1 MNDPTDELW
10 TVLEMTRRI
19 AAGPDD
25 LGALLAGITEATRAI
40 LRCERSSV
48 SLLDAQ
54 RDELVVRTSSDLAGV
69 RFPASLG
76 LSGATLKSDSVINV
90 EDAYADPRFNPE
102 ADRRSGFRTRSV
114 LSVPLPGL
122 DGQAIG
128 VIQAL
133 NKDCGAF
140 GARDERLLQV
150 FSAQAGVAIQ
160 RQLARDAEARRR
172 HVERDLRLAQDI
184 QRGLLPR
191 KAPKLRG
198 FDIAGWNLPAE
209 ETGGDF
215 FDFIPLDE
223 DRLAFVLADVS
234 GHGLGPALI
243 VAECRA
249 LLRACLPHH
258 DDPVGLLGQVN
269 DLLCED
275 LPDDRFVTV
284 GFGILDAKVGRL
296 RTLSAGHG
304 PILVH
309 RRASDDFEVIEP
321 HGCPLGLFPGW
332 AGGPTAELTLEPGDQ
347 FLIFSDGF
355 HEWPDRAGE
364 SFGMGR
370 LREGIRRHR
379 DLDADRAIQ
388 AIRADVCGFA
398 GETPQSD
405 DLTAVVIRR
414 VG

>member
-1 MNDPTDELW
+1 MNDATDELW

-19 AAGPDD
+19 AGGPDD
-25 LGALLAGITEATRAI
+25 LGALLAAITEATRTI

-48 SLLDAQ
+48 SLLDAAN
-54 RDELVVRTSSDLAGV
+54 DELVVRTSSDLAGV
-69 RFPASLG
+69 RFPAGLG
-76 LSGATLKSDSVINV
+76 LSGATLKSGSVINV
-90 EDAYADPRFNPE
+90 ADAYRDPRFNPE
-102 ADRRSGFRTRSV
+102 GDRRSGFRTRSV

-122 DGQAIG
+122 DGRAIG

-133 NKDCGAF
+133 NKQAEAF
-140 GARDERLLQV
+140 NHRDERLLQV
-150 FSAQAGVAIQ
+150 FSAQAGVALQ
-160 RQLARDAEARRR
+160 RQIARDAEARRR
-172 HVERDLRLAQDI
+172 QVERDLGLARDI

-191 KAPKLRG
+191 RAPEIPG
-198 FDIAGWNLPAE
+198 FDIAGWNHPAE

-215 FDFIPLDE
+215 FDFIPLD
-223 DRLAFVLADVS
+223 DGRLAFVLADVS

-258 DDPVGLLGQVN
+258 DCPMGLLSQVN
-269 DLLCED
+269 DLLCDD

-284 GFGILDAKVGRL
+284 GFGILDPEKGRIV
-296 RTLSAGHG
+296 TLSAGHG
-304 PILVH
+304 PILVY
-309 RRASDDFEVIEP
+309 RRATDDFEEIEP

-332 AGGPTAELTLEPGDQ
+332 SGGPAVDVVLGEGDQ

-355 HEWPDRAGE
+355 HEWPDARGE

-370 LREGIRRHR
+370 LRNGIRRHCE
-379 DLDADRAIQ
+379 LNAERAIQ
-388 AIRADVCGFA
+388 AIRADVCEFA
-398 GETPQSD
+398 GETPQAD

-414 VG
+414 HG